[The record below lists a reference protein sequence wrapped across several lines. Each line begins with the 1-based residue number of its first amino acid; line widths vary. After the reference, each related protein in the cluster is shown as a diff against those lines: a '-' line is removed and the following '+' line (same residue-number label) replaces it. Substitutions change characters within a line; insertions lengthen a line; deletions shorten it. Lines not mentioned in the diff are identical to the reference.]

1 MKIIIFS
8 PVAFCKNSGACLS
21 QVYFSYLPKKQGSMF
36 EIRKATAVDIPLIR
50 ELTFLVWPQ
59 TYTSILTQQQIN
71 YMLEMMY
78 SESSLEK
85 QMTKDG
91 CQFIIVYEDG
101 NPVGFASYGEE
112 EPQRWKLNKIY
123 ILENQQGKGT
133 GKYVINY
140 IIEEIKKHK
149 ARSLFLQVNQYNK
162 AKYFYER
169 LGFNEVDFV
178 NLDIGNGFFMNDY
191 IMEKKL

>member
-1 MKIIIFS
+1 
-8 PVAFCKNSGACLS
+8 
-21 QVYFSYLPKKQGSMF
+21 MF
-36 EIRKATAVDIPLIR
+36 EIKKAGTNDIPLIR
-50 ELTFLVWPQ
+50 ELTFRVWPQ
-59 TYTSILTQQQIN
+59 TYASILSQEQID

-78 SESSLEK
+78 SAGSLQK
-85 QMTKDG
+85 QITQDG

-101 NPVGFASYGEE
+101 NPVGFASYNEE

-123 ILENQQGKGT
+123 ILQNQQGKGT

-140 IIEEIKKHK
+140 IIDEVRKQTATSI
-149 ARSLFLQVNQYNK
+149 FLQVNQHNN
-162 AKYFYER
+162 AKTFYER
-169 LGFNEVDFV
+169 LGFKEVDFI